1 MIRQSGFIDH
11 GESSLVPDKTGD
23 EKKQKTREIRE
34 QMVHPYITKQHLKPP
49 LAKGEDPSGGEC
61 VKVPKPC
68 D

>member
-1 MIRQSGFIDH
+1 MIQQYSFIYH
-11 GESSLVPDKTGD
+11 GKSSLVPDKTRD

-49 LAKGEDPSGGEC
+49 LAKGEDPSVGEC
-61 VKVPKPC
+61 AKVSKPC